1 MHVITRQDGTSVTKE
16 YDIPGPEARYPF
28 IIHAA
33 RGHST
38 RIQVVV
44 SRTHRNTEGTSFEV
58 SAVTVPLNGE
68 GEVQTAW
75 TLKGEEHVA
84 YVQWV
89 EEKWIISGSEAFVD
103 PSTFEEKKDDK
114 AQSAIKPTT
123 SPFVSTTDQDASEYP
138 YTWTQTHDSVTVT
151 FDLAF
156 PTSQN
161 VKSFDSNRDLL
172 CVIHADNL
180 NLRFPDHGTQP
191 TLTPSQRTFF
201 SRVQWDWWDSV
212 RAGRGE
218 STWTFQWTNR
228 EEGKGKLEIELGKRN
243 AGVRWASVFAPQDDL
258 EVEVPETLSE
268 GQVAETTDRMAKWTD
283 ESQDPQLLPR
293 DEEDDF
299 EFDDDPAFSGS
310 VAVDAND
317 GSRVGTRL
325 VFTTIGSEGEV
336 TPSKEPAWALSTE
349 LAGPS
354 VIIKS
359 HVDGQLFT
367 PTSSGWNHTS
377 TSPALSFV
385 LASKRD
391 TQYVHHLSTSSGAVV
406 VAFESSRPDGTG
418 GNAYIY
424 WPVEDTGE
432 KTKSGKSAATVA
444 RQAVVKF
451 VRGDEVGMLMGVA
464 RVVVAGK
471 TVVVGL
477 CERGWVLLEGL

>member
-1 MHVITRQDGTSVTKE
+1 LHVITRQDGSFVTTE
-16 YDIPGPEARYPF
+16 HDIPGPEARYPF

-33 RGHST
+33 REHST
-38 RIQVVV
+38 GIQVIV
-44 SRTHRNTEGTSFEV
+44 SRTIRTADGTSFEV
-58 SAVTVPLNGE
+58 SAVDVSLD
-68 GEVQTAW
+68 GEVRAAW
-75 TLKGEEHVA
+75 TLKGEEYVA
-84 YVQWV
+84 YVHWV
-89 EEKWIISGSEAFVD
+89 EDRWIIAGSEAFVD
-103 PSTFEEKKDDK
+103 PSVFEERKDNNP
-114 AQSAIKPTT
+114 QSTTKPTT
-123 SPFVSTTDQDASEYP
+123 SPFVPTTDQEASEYP

-151 FDLAF
+151 FNLTFA
-156 PTSQN
+156 TSQN
-161 VKSFDSNRDLL
+161 DKTFDSNRDLL
-172 CVIHADNL
+172 CVIHANNL

-191 TLTPSQRTFF
+191 TFSPSQRTFF

-218 STWTFQWTNR
+218 STWTFEWTDR
-228 EEGKGKLEIELGKRN
+228 DAGKGKLEIELGKRN

-325 VFTTIGSEGEV
+325 VFTTVAPDGDV

-354 VIIKS
+354 VITKS

-367 PTSSGWNHTS
+367 PTPSGWNHTS

-391 TQYVHHLSTSSGAVV
+391 TQYVHHLTTPGGAIV

-424 WPVEDTGE
+424 WPVEDTVE

-464 RVVVAGK
+464 RVVVGGK

-477 CERGWVLLEGL
+477 CERGWAVLEGL